1 MFVMGDENSDSAEVF
16 ALRPM
21 TCPFQFQVYL
31 ARLRSYRE
39 LPMRFNET
47 STLFRNES
55 SGEMHGL
62 IRVRQFTIS
71 EGHIAC
77 TPDQL
82 EQEFA
87 GCIDLANFMLKT
99 VGLDEDVS
107 YRFSKWDPN
116 NKEKY
121 IGTEEQWEEVQ
132 KRMRQILDHLGI
144 NYKEE
149 EGEAA
154 FYGPKLDIQIRNV
167 HGKEDTLITVQID
180 FQLAEKFGMQYIDS
194 DGQKQYPYVIH
205 RTSIGCYERTLALLI
220 EKYAGA
226 FPIWLSPV
234 QVKILPLIE
243 KHHSYA
249 LELKKMFEEKGIRV
263 EVDLRNEKIGYKIRE
278 AQLDKVPYMVVLG
291 DKEMENRAVAVRS
304 RRDGDLG
311 AMPVDEFLNRI
322 LLEIAQKSK

>member
-1 MFVMGDENSDSAEVF
+1 MFVMGDEKTQNTEVF

-31 ARLRSYRE
+31 ARQRSYRD

-62 IRVRQFTIS
+62 IRLRQFTIS

-77 TPDQL
+77 MPEQL
-82 EQEFA
+82 EQEFTD
-87 GCIDLANFMLKT
+87 CVNLANFMLKT
-99 VGLDEDVS
+99 VGLDDDIT
-107 YRFSKWDPN
+107 YQFSKWDPN

-121 IGTEEQWEEVQ
+121 IGTAEQWEEVQ
-132 KRMRQILDHLGI
+132 NRMRQILDHLNI
-144 NYKEE
+144 PYVER

-167 HGKEDTLITVQID
+167 HGKEDTLVTVQID
-180 FQLAEKFGMQYIDS
+180 FQLAEKFGMQYVDS
-194 DGQKQYPYVIH
+194 DGQKKYPYVIH

-226 FPIWLSPV
+226 FPTWLSPT
-234 QVKILPLIE
+234 QVRVLPLTE
-243 KHHSYA
+243 KYHAYA
-249 LELKKMFEEKGIRV
+249 LEIKDHLQLENIRV
-263 EVDLRNEKIGYKIRE
+263 EVDVRNEKIGYKIRE
-278 AQLDKVPYMVVLG
+278 AQVEKIPYMLVVG
-291 DKEMENRAVAVRS
+291 DKEIEAGAVSVRS
-304 RRDGDLG
+304 RKDGDIGSILIK
-311 AMPVDEFLNRI
+311 EFI
-322 LLEIAQKSK
+322 AKIKQEIDLRQ